1 MKREMAI
8 VTLAAVVAFGLPSR
22 CGAGELAE
30 LKSQLKAM
38 QKQMAAMQKRIETL
52 EAKEKAQIETP
63 KDMKETGIPEKM
75 PRWTDEVE
83 VGYQKGSY
91 IKTRDDKYALH
102 LRFLLQP
109 QYEYVDV
116 DGGENSSTFLV
127 KRAQLRMF
135 GNVLDPRLKYKMMT
149 QGRTTAAGA
158 DHWDLR
164 DLWLDWQWTDNVQ
177 IMMGQFFVYYDHENL
192 QPSWALPLVDRSII
206 SANLGLN

>member
-1 MKREMAI
+1 
-8 VTLAAVVAFGLPSR
+8 
-22 CGAGELAE
+22 
-30 LKSQLKAM
+30 M
-38 QKQMAAMQKRIETL
+38 QKQMAAMQKSIETL

-63 KDMKETGIPEKM
+63 KDMEGRGIPEKT
-75 PRWTDEVE
+75 PHWTDKVE

-91 IKTRDDKYALH
+91 IKTQDDKYALH

-116 DGGENSSTFLV
+116 DGGENSSSFLV
-127 KRAQLRMF
+127 KRAQLRLF

-158 DHWDLR
+158 DNWDLR
-164 DLWLDWQWTDNVQ
+164 DLWLDWQWTDSFQ
-177 IMMGQFFVYYDHENL
+177 IMMGQFFVYYDHEDL

-206 SANLGLN
+206 NANLGFERIVFYR